1 MGYFE
6 ATETM
11 TNLIGRHVEFAE
23 AKKFAAD
30 VYAECRAAHLALE
43 QHWAEHGLPVLVWRF
58 GIRVCE
64 RTVIVGTVRSFNLNT
79 PSRFIRGRS

>member
-1 MGYFE
+1 MECSISAKLFDTYSRATMGYFE

-11 TNLIGRHVEFAE
+11 ANLIGRHVEFAE

-43 QHWAEHGLPVLVWRF
+43 QHWAEHGCRF
-58 GIRVCE
+58 
-64 RTVIVGTVRSFNLNT
+64 
-79 PSRFIRGRS
+79 